1 MLKLFENTLS
11 ETASK
16 NLHSCALP
24 TRWGEFRLSGF
35 SSDDGAEDVILTY
48 GQVDDT
54 VPVLTRIHSECLT
67 GDVFGSCKCDCGEQL
82 ELAIKAIVAR
92 GQGAIVYLRQEGRG
106 IGLINKIRAY
116 RLQELGADTVDANRR
131 LGLPDDA
138 RSYETAAHLLLA
150 VGIRRVELLTNNPQ
164 KIEGLRR
171 HGVDVAARSGLY
183 ARSSADRDAYVKTK
197 IDRMGHYNK

>member
-1 MLKLFENTLS
+1 MLNLSENALS
-11 ETASK
+11 ETPSK
-16 NLHSCALP
+16 NLHACALP
-24 TRWGEFRLSGF
+24 TRWGEFMLTGF

-48 GQVDDT
+48 GQIDDAG
-54 VPVLTRIHSECLT
+54 PILTRIHSECLT

-138 RSYETAAHLLLA
+138 RSYQTAARLLLA
-150 VGIRRVELLTNNPQ
+150 VGIRRVELLTNNPL
-164 KIEGLRR
+164 KIEGLKM
-171 HGVDVAARSGLY
+171 HGVEVAARSGLY
-183 ARSSADRDAYVKTK
+183 ASSSPARDAYVKSK